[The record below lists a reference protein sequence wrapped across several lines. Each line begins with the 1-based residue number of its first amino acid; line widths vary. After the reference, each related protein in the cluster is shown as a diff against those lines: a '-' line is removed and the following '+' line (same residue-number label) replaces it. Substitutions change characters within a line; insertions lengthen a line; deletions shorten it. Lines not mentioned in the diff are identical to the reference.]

1 MSMHGR
7 SIMKQVRG
15 RILRIGILT
24 FVVAILLSF
33 IVLFPVL
40 REKAVVNAE
49 NANEEIIWQLNTE
62 LSFMEKYTDMMA
74 LSVAQNRV
82 IQEYFRDP
90 TVQNK
95 NRASLALNNLVSNNG
110 IIRSVYMESNDLLLL
125 DSLNRIT
132 EEDVG
137 LLESEWYEKQR
148 SKTFNSGWSPVYRTK
163 IKSVDHYVF
172 AYTKNY
178 YMDNQWYTFVAFASL
193 NDALYDIKEIGKNST
208 DCFILCDATGDSFY
222 LYGDKRLKDE
232 AEQLRGE
239 EKAASRVSLSNG
251 IGFVNRS
258 IENRWSVISIV
269 SYRTILTSLT
279 PYILELLFILTAFLL
294 LILVSTSQSIKKV
307 VSPIICLSET
317 MASAVQGN
325 LDCTVAVD
333 RDDEIGQLESSFN
346 KMLEDLR
353 EDRRM
358 ILEKE
363 KKEQHARFG
372 LLVSQIDPHFICNTI
387 NSINYLAR
395 KNRCEDIIVV
405 NSALI
410 TIIRDR
416 LRVND
421 IQITDTIAH
430 EKNILETYIRIQ
442 KYMYDGD
449 LQMIWDVEEGAME
462 EQIPKN
468 MLQPIVENAI
478 FHGLIDEEIG
488 EITGKITITV
498 RRSADGIRVQ
508 VTDNGRGISPR
519 RIKEIIGKSYIEE
532 ERGRQIGLS
541 NVQSRLY
548 YLYGERECLHIESAE
563 GKGTAITIIF
573 PK

>member
-1 MSMHGR
+1 MRGR
-7 SIMKQVRG
+7 SIMEQIRS
-15 RILRIGILT
+15 RILRIGIFT
-24 FVVAILLSF
+24 FVIAILLSF
-33 IVLFPVL
+33 LVLFPML
-40 REKAVVNAE
+40 QERAIINAE

-62 LSFMEKYTDMMA
+62 LSFMEKYTDMLA
-74 LSVAQNRV
+74 LSVAQNEV
-82 IQEYFRDP
+82 IQNYFKDP
-90 TVQNK
+90 TTQNR
-95 NRASLALNNLVSNNG
+95 NRASLALNNLVGNNG
-110 IIRSVYMESNDLLLL
+110 IIRNVSIESNDLLVL

-132 EEDVG
+132 DEDSA
-137 LLESEWYEKQR
+137 LLESNWYEKQR
-148 SKTFNSGWSPVYRTK
+148 SKTFNSGWSPVYVTTVK
-163 IKSVDHYVF
+163 NVKYYVF
-172 AYTKNY
+172 AYTKNF
-178 YMDNQWYTFVAFASL
+178 YMNNEWYTFVTFASL
-193 NDALYDIKEIGKNST
+193 NDALYDIREIGKNST
-208 DCFILCDATGDSFY
+208 DYFILCDATGDTFY
-222 LYGDKRLKDE
+222 AYGDEKLQEE
-232 AEQLRGE
+232 AEELKGE
-239 EKAASRVSLSNG
+239 EKATSRVSLNNG
-251 IGFVNRS
+251 IGFVNHS
-258 IENRWSVISIV
+258 IENRWGIVSIV
-269 SYRTILTSLT
+269 SHTTIMSSLA
-279 PYILELLFILTAFLL
+279 PYILELLFILTAFLI
-294 LILVSTSQSIKKV
+294 LILVSTSQTVKRAV
-307 VSPIICLSET
+307 QPIIGLSQT
-317 MASAVQGN
+317 MESAVQGN
-325 LDCTVAVD
+325 LDCKVTVD
-333 RDDEIGQLESSFN
+333 RDDEIGQLENSFN

-353 EDRRM
+353 EDRKL

-395 KNRCEDIIVV
+395 KKRCEDIIVV
-405 NSALI
+405 NSSLI

-430 EKNILETYIRIQ
+430 EKSILETYIRIQ

-449 LQMIWDVEEGAME
+449 LEMIWNVEDEVME

-468 MLQPIVENAI
+468 MLQPLVENAI

-488 EITGKITITV
+488 EINGEIVITAERIK
-498 RRSADGIRVQ
+498 DGIRVE
-508 VTDNGRGISPR
+508 VRDNGRGISPQR
-519 RIKEIIGKSYIEE
+519 LREIVGRAYIEE

>member
-110 IIRSVYMESNDLLLL
+110 IIRSAYMESNDLLLL

-148 SKTFNSGWSPVYRTK
+148 SKTFNSGWSPVYMTK

-222 LYGDKRLKDE
+222 L
-232 AEQLRGE
+232 
-239 EKAASRVSLSNG
+239 
-251 IGFVNRS
+251 
-258 IENRWSVISIV
+258 
-269 SYRTILTSLT
+269 
-279 PYILELLFILTAFLL
+279 
-294 LILVSTSQSIKKV
+294 
-307 VSPIICLSET
+307 
-317 MASAVQGN
+317 
-325 LDCTVAVD
+325 
-333 RDDEIGQLESSFN
+333 
-346 KMLEDLR
+346 
-353 EDRRM
+353 
-358 ILEKE
+358 
-363 KKEQHARFG
+363 
-372 LLVSQIDPHFICNTI
+372 
-387 NSINYLAR
+387 
-395 KNRCEDIIVV
+395 
-405 NSALI
+405 
-410 TIIRDR
+410 
-416 LRVND
+416 
-421 IQITDTIAH
+421 
-430 EKNILETYIRIQ
+430 
-442 KYMYDGD
+442 
-449 LQMIWDVEEGAME
+449 
-462 EQIPKN
+462 
-468 MLQPIVENAI
+468 
-478 FHGLIDEEIG
+478 
-488 EITGKITITV
+488 
-498 RRSADGIRVQ
+498 
-508 VTDNGRGISPR
+508 
-519 RIKEIIGKSYIEE
+519 
-532 ERGRQIGLS
+532 
-541 NVQSRLY
+541 
-548 YLYGERECLHIESAE
+548 
-563 GKGTAITIIF
+563 
-573 PK
+573 

>member
-1 MSMHGR
+1 MHGR

-333 RDDEIGQLESSFN
+333 RDDEI
-346 KMLEDLR
+346 
-353 EDRRM
+353 
-358 ILEKE
+358 
-363 KKEQHARFG
+363 
-372 LLVSQIDPHFICNTI
+372 
-387 NSINYLAR
+387 
-395 KNRCEDIIVV
+395 
-405 NSALI
+405 
-410 TIIRDR
+410 
-416 LRVND
+416 
-421 IQITDTIAH
+421 
-430 EKNILETYIRIQ
+430 
-442 KYMYDGD
+442 
-449 LQMIWDVEEGAME
+449 
-462 EQIPKN
+462 
-468 MLQPIVENAI
+468 
-478 FHGLIDEEIG
+478 
-488 EITGKITITV
+488 
-498 RRSADGIRVQ
+498 
-508 VTDNGRGISPR
+508 
-519 RIKEIIGKSYIEE
+519 
-532 ERGRQIGLS
+532 
-541 NVQSRLY
+541 
-548 YLYGERECLHIESAE
+548 
-563 GKGTAITIIF
+563 
-573 PK
+573 